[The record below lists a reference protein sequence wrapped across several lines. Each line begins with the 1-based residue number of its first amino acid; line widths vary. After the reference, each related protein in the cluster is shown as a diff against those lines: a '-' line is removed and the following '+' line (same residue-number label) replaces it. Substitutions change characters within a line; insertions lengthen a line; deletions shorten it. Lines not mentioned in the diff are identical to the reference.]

1 MRIRSILRRLRLR
14 LPELQAVDVDQDA
27 RDAFERRACLIE
39 ARLRALDLTGDVIA
53 DPHRRNADR
62 VHR

>member
-14 LPELQAVDVDQDA
+14 LPALPTVDVDQDA
-27 RDAFERRACLIE
+27 RADFERRVCLIE
-39 ARLRALDLTGDVIA
+39 ARLRALDLTVAVIA